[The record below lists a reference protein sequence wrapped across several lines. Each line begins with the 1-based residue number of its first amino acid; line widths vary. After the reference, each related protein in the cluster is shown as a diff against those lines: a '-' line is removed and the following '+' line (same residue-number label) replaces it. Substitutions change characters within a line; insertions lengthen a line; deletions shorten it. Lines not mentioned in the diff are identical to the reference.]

1 MFIQFFVAIIISLAA
16 IAAYAQPSK
25 ADAERVYRELQWL
38 PAGGIG
44 TLDSKATFKATSAYT
59 FLNPVDTDKFLKLNG
74 NPPQGSSVTVA
85 PTKGDW
91 FGVLRFAPEGYVKDD
106 ESIDA
111 DALLKTLKSHNLA
124 GNEEKR
130 KQGYQ
135 TLTLEGWALA
145 PRYDRQNQRLEWG
158 TLLRAEDQSLVVN
171 VSTRILGRSGYTAA
185 VLITTPT
192 TLDSDLLDFKT
203 ALKNFEYIG
212 GEKYSEWRE
221 GDKVAAYGLGALVLG
236 GAAAVVSS
244 KGGFKV
250 IGLAVAAAAVAAW
263 AGIKKLFARKRI

>member
-1 MFIQFFVAIIISLAA
+1 M
-16 IAAYAQPSK
+16 
-25 ADAERVYRELQWL
+25 
-38 PAGGIG
+38 
-44 TLDSKATFKATSAYT
+44 
-59 FLNPVDTDKFLKLNG
+59 
-74 NPPQGSSVTVA
+74 
-85 PTKGDW
+85 
-91 FGVLRFAPEGYVKDD
+91 
-106 ESIDA
+106 
-111 DALLKTLKSHNLA
+111 
-124 GNEEKR
+124 
-130 KQGYQ
+130 
-135 TLTLEGWALA
+135 
-145 PRYDRQNQRLEWG
+145 
-158 TLLRAEDQSLVVN
+158 
-171 VSTRILGRSGYTAA
+171 GRSGYTAA